1 MINVENLTKQYGT
14 LTAVNAVN
22 FSVKKGA
29 FFALLGPN
37 GAGKSTTIEMLST
50 LKEATNGTITI
61 DGHDVEKEPDAVRK
75 AIGVVFQYTTLD
87 GDLTVR
93 ENLKLRGRF
102 YYKNERDLE
111 KRIDSL
117 KEHIG
122 IEPFIDQ
129 KFKTL
134 SGGQKRRVDV
144 ARALLHKPRLLLLDE
159 PTTGLDPQAREAL
172 WNLIL
177 KLKEE
182 DGLTILLTTHYMQE
196 VIDCDHV
203 IILDEGDIVAEDS
216 AEALRDAHAHDTLRI
231 MAKDGSLLKE
241 LNNDNIAYT
250 MVQNTVHIPLE
261 TPFSALPLIETY
273 KPFIQSFEV
282 VKGDMD
288 DVFLNLTGKRLG
300 EDT

>member
-1 MINVENLTKQYGT
+1 MINVKNLTKKYGP
-14 LTAVNAVN
+14 LTAVNAVEFN
-22 FSVKKGA
+22 VKKGA

-50 LKEATNGTITI
+50 LKEPTTGTIEI
-61 DGHDVEKEPDAVRK
+61 NGHDVEKDPDAVRK
-75 AIGVVFQYTTLD
+75 AIGVVFQYSTLD
-87 GDLTVR
+87 GDLSVR

-102 YYKNERDLE
+102 YYKSEATLD
-111 KRIDSL
+111 KRIDEL

-122 IEPFIDQ
+122 FSSFINQ
-129 KFKTL
+129 KFNTL

-182 DGLTILLTTHYMQE
+182 DDLTILLTTHYMQE

-203 IILDEGDIVAEDS
+203 IILDEGDIIAEDS
-216 AEALRDAHAHDTLRI
+216 AEALRNAHAHDTLRI
-231 MAKDGSLLKE
+231 MAKDSALQKRLDK
-241 LNNDNIAYT
+241 DNIPFT
-250 MVQNTVHIPLE
+250 KIQNTIHIPLE
-261 TPFSALPLIETY
+261 DPFSALKLIETY
-273 KPFIQSFEV
+273 KSHIQSFEV

-300 EDT
+300 EAA